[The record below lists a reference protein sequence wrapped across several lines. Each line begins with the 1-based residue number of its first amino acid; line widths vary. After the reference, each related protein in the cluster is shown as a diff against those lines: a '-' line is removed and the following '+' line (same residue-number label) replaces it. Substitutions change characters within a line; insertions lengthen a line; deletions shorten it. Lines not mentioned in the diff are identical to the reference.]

1 MNTQGAPLEFE
12 MDLNTSDLKSK
23 LASVEQQL
31 GSMGQGV
38 EKQGR
43 MIDKAWAMGLAAVG
57 GFAVGRFL
65 GNTVRDIISVRGEF
79 EKLEAVLTNT
89 FGSESKAKSALAMI
103 QDFASKTPFQVTD
116 LTGSFV
122 KLVNQG
128 FKPTMEDMTLLG
140 DLASSTGKGFDQLAE
155 AILDAQTMQFERL
168 KEFGI
173 KAAKE
178 GDKIVFTFKGQKTAV
193 EANSES
199 IQKYI
204 LSLGKV
210 EGVQGSM
217 AAISKTLV
225 GQISNMKDSWDQLLN
240 TLGTKSDGIFK
251 TTIGW
256 LTKLI
261 GVLITATESIEQI
274 RRDLDLKQIPI
285 QTETW
290 KKQIDKRS
298 QQLTAGGMSKEEA
311 QKQANEEA
319 RIKLQA
325 YIEAD
330 KKEYQKAKED
340 YDAKGGTTG
349 RKIIWNKEERDA
361 YNKSYENMV
370 RKQSALLINQGILD
384 SISPKKVVTTP
395 EDKDKILKDFKESL
409 AKQKILYEEF
419 EAVKTTTSLEN
430 AKRLF
435 PKLEASY
442 KDYLLKLRQQV
453 KDNPVFSG
461 VVATELM
468 PIFKEQ
474 KLEQLPRIL
483 SFWEKGK
490 VASSEELHI
499 TQKTKILYDEKLK
512 SLIYQVTAA
521 QDLRSEAEKE
531 ADKIKYVLNVATDL
545 LGVFSQLT
553 DESSQTA
560 MGMNNLAN
568 ALQSKSIGEGFIK
581 FGIGVIND
589 WIKSSKAIKE
599 LKIQAD
605 IDQITAAMDRLQY
618 QLDNVDRMLDA
629 SKIDGYQKALVDLAQ
644 AGKVVEEQ
652 FNALSHNDKLNW
664 FRNFGIDFDTTTI
677 EQMQELI
684 VQFTAIQNGDDK
696 KENKINAE
704 RLKQLQDMLKL
715 KQDELDIQNKIRE
728 AVTGTT
734 SQAITDSIMQGFEN
748 GYDSIADF
756 GNTFEEI
763 MKKSILNSFKMK
775 MIEPAMN
782 RFFIEF
788 AKAQESGGEITK
800 QEQEDLKK
808 KWDGWMAQFTAGSAT
823 IDQMFKD
830 WGFTSGTTETSM
842 AGAIKGITEDTA
854 NILAG
859 QFNAMRITG
868 VKQLDVA
875 MSGLLSLQMIERNTS
890 QISQTNNLLRSIDS
904 KVVASNGL
912 LISNRANGR

>member
-1 MNTQGAPLEFE
+1 
-12 MDLNTSDLKSK
+12 
-23 LASVEQQL
+23 
-31 GSMGQGV
+31 
-38 EKQGR
+38 
-43 MIDKAWAMGLAAVG
+43 
-57 GFAVGRFL
+57 
-65 GNTVRDIISVRGEF
+65 
-79 EKLEAVLTNT
+79 
-89 FGSESKAKSALAMI
+89 
-103 QDFASKTPFQVTD
+103 
-116 LTGSFV
+116 
-122 KLVNQG
+122 
-128 FKPTMEDMTLLG
+128 
-140 DLASSTGKGFDQLAE
+140 
-155 AILDAQTMQFERL
+155 MQFERL